1 MGFPLKYK
9 LIVDTALRRSLKPAS
24 LVFLSLGLIAISAL
38 AAGVG
43 VDRTILVDAR
53 TRMVSVDFIG
63 ESNAWPI
70 GGAAICV
77 PRAAPDPT
85 ASRGNGPCDL
95 RLFDEPTIATGFLD
109 WGPNGRA
116 EASLDASDGLVV
128 RVLCS
133 ATYPSGTR
141 VILPLDVLRN
151 HGAFG
156 WIGNIV
162 LGQRARSGETGLLIG
177 GTYEARELLRF
188 LPRSL
193 RTTEVTST
201 GPLRSGE
208 AVHLVRRGEGVV
220 NERSHQ
226 QPSENDSCAQ
236 SSTANKDLAFPSGY
250 HPIVTYGHLV
260 LENDDDQSFRVEAL
274 TAPGDTGLMID
285 FVGVSQPAL
294 VRPNWIDRMTSS
306 PIVTAVATMLA
317 VAVALLNLAVGIW
330 QAAQAGKSI
339 ADTKTSIDERPQ
351 SRAIDPEV
359 AADVTGL
366 ESSVSHGPRNQETAV
381 T

>member
-1 MGFPLKYK
+1 MGLPLKQK
-9 LIVDTALRRSLKPAS
+9 LTVGSAFRRHLKPAS
-24 LVFLSLGLIAISAL
+24 LVFLALGLIAISAL

-43 VDRTILVDAR
+43 VDRTILVDVR

-63 ESNAWPI
+63 DSNAWPI
-70 GGAAICV
+70 GGATICV
-77 PRAAPDPT
+77 PREAPNPL
-85 ASRGNGPCDL
+85 ALRGTGPCDL
-95 RLFDEPTIATGFLD
+95 RLFNEPIVATGFLD

-116 EASLDASDGLVV
+116 ETSLDTSDGLVV

-133 ATYPSGTR
+133 VTYRSGTR

-151 HGAFG
+151 HGALG

-162 LGQRARSGETGLLIG
+162 LGQRAGSGETGLLIS

-201 GPLRSGE
+201 GALRSGE
-208 AVHLVRRGEGVV
+208 AVHLVGRGDEVAGERR
-220 NERSHQ
+220 HQ
-226 QPSENDSCAQ
+226 QPAEHDSCPP
-236 SSTANKDLAFPSGY
+236 SSAEDRDLALPSGY

-260 LENDDDQSFRVEAL
+260 LENDDDQGFRVVAL

-285 FVGVSQPAL
+285 FAGASQPAL

-306 PIVTAVATMLA
+306 PIVTAVATTLA

-330 QAAQAGKSI
+330 QAAQSEKSVTETETRI
-339 ADTKTSIDERPQ
+339 DDTPQ
-351 SRAIDPEV
+351 SRVFDTEVKPEV
-359 AADVTGL
+359 TDLKDQT
-366 ESSVSHGPRNQETAV
+366 SNGPPNSKTPAS
-381 T
+381 